1 MDNSILYK
9 TQSIRFI
16 KIIFI
21 FSVTLLALIFM
32 LFFLLRMNDTVSF
45 KEGLIYSDNPQ
56 FKVITPNEVRI
67 LAINVKEGQ
76 EIKKGDTLFVLEN
89 LRTKTDYDVANL
101 DIATMQSK
109 INYIAKMQSSAM
121 EKRAAMQ
128 QLVNIQQNIYKTDRK
143 KSMQQIATLNSKIA
157 LSSQQTDI
165 LNEKY
170 KTDSI
175 LYAKG
180 AISKFE
186 LTEQRARKIDDRK
199 IQADIQE
206 YFKQGNFDYE
216 NLTNNYLKT
225 KNELKRGI
233 IEIDNQ
239 IVNYKAQIDEL
250 AAQIKN
256 RKYNLNYLSDEMQ
269 KLMVTATIDGT
280 ISNIFNSLQRLELV
294 NKGELLAIIA
304 PKKENFYAKI
314 TLPEKDLT
322 YVKRGQDVNL
332 KIDAYNYY
340 KFGVIRGK
348 ITYVSPSD
356 VARKYS
362 CLVKLTKYN
371 RNINLKAGY
380 TLKGEIIIEEMKLYE
395 YILKQLFNK
404 ADNALDPDQPAETET
419 PKTT

>member
-21 FSVTLLALIFM
+21 FSVTLLTLIFM

-89 LRTKTDYDVANL
+89 LRTKTDFDVANL

-256 RKYNLNYLSDEMQ
+256 RKYNLNYLSDELQ

>member
-21 FSVTLLALIFM
+21 FSVTLLTLIFM

-89 LRTKTDYDVANL
+89 LRTKTDFDVANL

-256 RKYNLNYLSDEMQ
+256 RKYNLNYLSDELQ

-404 ADNALDPDQPAETET
+404 ADNALDPDQPAETEI